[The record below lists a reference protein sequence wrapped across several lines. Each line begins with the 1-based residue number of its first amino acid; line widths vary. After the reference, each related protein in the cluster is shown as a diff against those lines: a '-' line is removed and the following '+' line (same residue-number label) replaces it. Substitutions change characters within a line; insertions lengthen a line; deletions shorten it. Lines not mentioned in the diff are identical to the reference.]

1 MGKKLQKSKKSEEMK
16 NEPDDFFQYLKTLQ
30 GTKYK
35 LIPRDEK
42 KDDN

>member
-16 NEPDDFFQYLKTLQ
+16 NEPSDFFQYLKTLQ

-35 LIPRDEK
+35 LILRDGKE
-42 KDDN
+42 DN